1 MTPLRCP
8 ATFAALLALAAGCTD
23 RPREERKLIPIMT
36 ESGLITYR
44 FEDEQLTGAIAS
56 LLADQGLK
64 PRHLAVSQQ
73 LQASPGNVRAADLIE
88 RLATTGDPV
97 TS

>member
-1 MTPLRCP
+1 MSTTTRSAWTNSLRHAP
-8 ATFAALLALAAGCTD
+8 GQ
-23 RPREERKLIPIMT
+23 
-36 ESGLITYR
+36 YR

-56 LLADQGLK
+56 LLADEGLK

-88 RLATTGDPV
+88 RLAATGEPLV
-97 TS
+97 TG